1 MAECEGINMG
11 FEYMVCGLQWHTFA
25 ESSEAAE
32 VQRVRPKRYSIYT
45 AAYQMEISGFIYR
58 EWDKLYRHRQ
68 RGIQR

>member
-32 VQRVRPKRYSIYT
+32 VERVRPKRYSVYYSRLPDGDFRIY
-45 AAYQMEISGFIYR
+45 IP
-58 EWDKLYRHRQ
+58 
-68 RGIQR
+68 